1 MMQSFIR
8 WPRSPVY
15 ILILA
20 ILLILIPDRWEGP
33 VLFQIDSEHN
43 LSLIDLVAMA
53 PLLASV
59 TWIQRGVW
67 KRRIYL
73 FNKVTIYPGAAVL
86 IVFFMGI
93 GLGMLLVSGFSAFRY
108 WWAIGGILVLATLID
123 VVLVSGRSRD

>member
-1 MMQSFIR
+1 MMQSFFR

-20 ILLILIPDRWEGP
+20 IILILIPDRWEGP
-33 VLFQIDSEHN
+33 VLYQIDNEHN
-43 LSLIDLVAMA
+43 LSLVDLVAMV

-93 GLGMLLVSGFSAFRY
+93 GLGMLMASGLLSFRY
-108 WWAIGGILVLATLID
+108 WWAVGGILVLTTLIK
-123 VVLVSGRSRD
+123 VVLVSGHSQE